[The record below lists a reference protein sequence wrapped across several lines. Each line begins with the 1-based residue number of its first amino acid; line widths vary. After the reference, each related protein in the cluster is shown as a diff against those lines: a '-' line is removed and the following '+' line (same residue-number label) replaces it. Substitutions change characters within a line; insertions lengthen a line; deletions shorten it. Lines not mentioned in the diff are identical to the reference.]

1 MSGRV
6 ILVGAGPGAA
16 DLLTLRGAEALR
28 GADAVLY
35 DELAAHELLDL
46 APPAALRID
55 VGKRGH
61 DPPTLDQENINALL
75 VKLAR
80 EGKTVVR
87 LKGGDPFVFG
97 RGAEEAGACAD
108 AGIPC
113 EVVPGV
119 SAALA
124 APALAGI
131 PVTDRRYAASF
142 AVVTGHKDPT
152 RASRELRWDALA
164 EAADTLVVLMG
175 MRNLETILDEIGRVR
190 PPDTPA
196 AAIMWAGT
204 PRQRTVEAPLGKLAQ
219 RVREAGVGTPATL
232 VVGDVVR
239 LRHQLAA
246 PAELPLA
253 SRKVLVT
260 RGDEQGAVLVAAL
273 ERAGAEAV
281 HLPMLRFEPAEDP
294 AALDA
299 CLERLGDY
307 DALVLASANAA
318 RFLAERARVRG
329 VSLDALRG
337 MVLCIGPAS
346 AAAARAAGLRVD
358 RTPEGRRDAQ
368 GLLDELSRWI
378 DPAGKRFLL
387 PQSQIGRALLP
398 DGLRGAGAQVD
409 APVAY
414 RTLPPEPDAP
424 QAEALRRRLARGL
437 DAVTFT
443 SPSAVRNCLGLLD
456 AESQQALSR
465 CVLVAVGPTT
475 AAALREAGLEPDVVP
490 EEAGV
495 EELVEALVAHEAAR
509 PGAAEE
515 EQGEPA

>member
-1 MSGRV
+1 VSGRV

-28 GADAVLY
+28 TADAVLY

-61 DPPTLDQENINALL
+61 GPPTHDQQDINALL

-97 RGAEEAGACAD
+97 RGAEEASACAD

-113 EVVPGV
+113 DVVPGV
-119 SAALA
+119 SSALA

-142 AVVTGHKDPT
+142 AVVTGHKDPAV
-152 RASRELRWDALA
+152 ASHQLRWDALA

-175 MRNLETILDEIGRVR
+175 MRNLATILDEIGRVR

-196 AAIMWAGT
+196 AAVMWGGT
-204 PRQRTVEAPLGKLAQ
+204 RRQRTVVAPLCELAQ

-232 VVGDVVR
+232 IVGDVVR
-239 LRHQLAA
+239 VREQIGA
-246 PAELPLA
+246 PRELPLA
-253 SRKVLVT
+253 SRRVLVT
-260 RGDEQGAVLVAAL
+260 RGEEQGGVLVDAL

-281 HLPMLRFEPAEDP
+281 HLPMLRFEPAEDL
-294 AALDA
+294 AELDA

-307 DALVLASANAA
+307 DALVLGSANAA
-318 RFLAERARVRG
+318 RFLAERARARG
-329 VSLDALRG
+329 DSLDALRG
-337 MVLCIGPAS
+337 LVLCIGPAS
-346 AAAARAAGLRVD
+346 SAAARAVGLRVD
-358 RTPEGRRDAQ
+358 HTPEGRRDAQ
-368 GLLDELSRWI
+368 GLLDELSRWV
-378 DPAGKRFLL
+378 DPAGKRFLV

-398 DGLRGAGAQVD
+398 DGLRAAGALVD
-409 APVAY
+409 APLAY

-437 DAVTFT
+437 DAATFT
-443 SPSAVRNCLGLLD
+443 SPSAVRHCLGLLD

-495 EELVEALVAHEAAR
+495 EELVEALVAHEASR
-509 PGAAEE
+509 RGAAEE
-515 EQGEPA
+515 ERGEPA

>member
-28 GADAVLY
+28 RADAVLY
-35 DELAAHELLDL
+35 DELVARELLDL
-46 APPAALRID
+46 APPGALRIN

-61 DPPTLDQENINALL
+61 DPPTQDQQDINALL

-108 AGIPC
+108 AAVPC

-131 PVTDRRYAASF
+131 PVTDRRHAASF

-152 RASRELRWDALA
+152 RVSRELRWDALA
-164 EAADTLVVLMG
+164 AAVDTLVVLMG
-175 MRNLETILDEIGRVR
+175 MRNLETILAEIGRVR

-196 AAIMWAGT
+196 AAIAWGGT
-204 PRQRTVEAPLGKLAQ
+204 PRQRTVEAPLGELAR
-219 RVREAGVGTPATL
+219 RVREAGLGTPATL
-232 VVGDVVR
+232 IVGDVV
-239 LRHQLAA
+239 LARA
-246 PAELPLA
+246 KLGYPPELPLA
-253 SRKVLVT
+253 ARRVLVT
-260 RGDEQGAVLVAAL
+260 RGEEQGAVLVAAL

-281 HLPMLRFEPAEDP
+281 HHPMLRFEPPQDP
-294 AALDA
+294 AELDT
-299 CLERLGDY
+299 CLGRLGDY
-307 DALVLASANAA
+307 DALVLSSANAA
-318 RFLAERARVRG
+318 RFLAERARARG

-358 RTPEGRRDAQ
+358 RTPDGRRDAE
-368 GLLDELSRWI
+368 GLLEELSRWI
-378 DPAGKRFLL
+378 EPAGKRFLV
-387 PQSQIGRALLP
+387 PQSQIGRGELP
-398 DGLRGAGAQVD
+398 DGLRGSGARVD

-414 RTLPPEPDAP
+414 RTLPPEPGAP
-424 QAEALRRRLARGL
+424 EAEALRRQLARGL
-437 DAVTFT
+437 DAATFT
-443 SPSAVRNCLGLLD
+443 SPSAVRHCLGLLD

-495 EELVEALVAHEAAR
+495 KELVEALVAHEASR
-509 PGAAEE
+509 CGAVEE
-515 EQGEPA
+515 EPGGSA